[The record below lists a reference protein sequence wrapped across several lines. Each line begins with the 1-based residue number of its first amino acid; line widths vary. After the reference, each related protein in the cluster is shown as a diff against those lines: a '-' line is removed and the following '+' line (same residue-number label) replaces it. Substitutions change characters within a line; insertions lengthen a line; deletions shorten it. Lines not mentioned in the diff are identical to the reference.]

1 MRRHFVS
8 HWRVWLTI
16 AAVVIVANE
25 LIDRN
30 FFDHKEHLDGDLV
43 LTLAVLLVCFLGSY
57 VFVRSRALRTRRT
70 I

>member
-8 HWRVWLTI
+8 HWRVWLII
-16 AAVVIVANE
+16 AVLVILANE

-57 VFVRSRALRTRRT
+57 LFIRSRSLRTRRT